1 MRCNLDFFSGSSE
14 QVFLEFTL
22 KVKMDREGGEK
33 NPRYSRGMRGGIG
46 VMDHDLTR
54 SESG

>member
-33 NPRYSRGMRGGIG
+33 NQRNKIKEENSRINFIFEKRE
-46 VMDHDLTR
+46 
-54 SESG
+54 ESF